1 MVSRNF
7 LGNFFS
13 PVGTPPIGNG
23 DLLGFWLVLGPG
35 HLEKFRARA
44 KNRKMLFPGAR
55 GTFEEKICLP
65 QKFLPEIAQLFYVL
79 CFGRPEGRDIAKY
92 WLFGATLAQDSPW
105 HLENFWAKKQT
116 TGNTPDRVRFSE
128 VKPGQVQ
135 LVLRWA
141 TTWEHWG
148 QNRPKPV
155 FLAKIDKNHFFRPKS
170 IKTSFSSQKPAFLVK
185 LDQNQFSSQ
194 NRPKPVFLVNNQFFW
209 PKSIKAS
216 FFGQN

>member
-155 FLAKIDKNHFFRPKS
+155 FLAKID
-170 IKTSFSSQKPAFLVK
+170 Q
-185 LDQNQFSSQ
+185 
-194 NRPKPVFLVNNQFFW
+194 NQFFW
-209 PKSIKAS
+209 PKSTKTT
-216 FFGQN
+216 FFGQSRSKPVFPVKNQPFWSNSTKTSFPAKIDQNQFFW